1 MLYRDRQQPYG
12 HSALSGALKEKLAVF
27 QTSPP
32 ARWFFDS
39 EYRTA
44 YGEIYGTAA
53 LEKFGIQRH
62 VCENLEAVW
71 IAGSNGKINVDY
83 WPCDEVPEKEAAG
96 IPSPGEPA
104 YATEIKTMLRDIKA
118 ALGALL
124 ARPS

>member
-1 MLYRDRQQPYG
+1 MLYRDRQQPYD
-12 HSALSGALKEKLAVF
+12 HSALSGVLREKLAVF

-39 EYRTA
+39 EFRTA

-53 LEKFGIQRH
+53 LEKFDRERH
-62 VCENLEAVW
+62 VCENVEPVW
-71 IAGSNGKINVDY
+71 IAGTNGKINVDY
-83 WPCDEVPEKEAAG
+83 FACDEIPEKLAAG